1 MTNELAPKAASKLLR
16 GAFADKGVK
25 VTHTEA
31 LDLLAKLKGY
41 NSWSHQ
47 SQASKISKPA
57 KKPGATKGSKLPEE
71 LKILT
76 LARVLQSHYPHDGE
90 CPAHPRSDW
99 EYQVENGDTSSGYWE
114 WLPSEAL
121 GRDTEETLLEAT
133 YSVPRPVEVT
143 TPNGDATTW
152 DIELNLTDRWGDLN
166 WYCSDSKPG
175 LAILKLDAP
184 LLKSL
189 QSQMAE
195 EITFVSRKDN
205 EFGLLFEVEY
215 CSRESES
222 SHDPDNES
230 LMPHA
235 DIKETLLKGLRALEN
250 KFPMVQF
257 AYPAEEYIV
266 HDRPAVW
273 GFVKNGALTT
283 AQARE
288 LASEMLEL

>member
-16 GAFADKGVK
+16 GAFENKGVK

-31 LDLLAKLKGY
+31 LDLLAQLKGY

-47 SQASKISKPA
+47 SQASKLAKPV
-57 KKPGATKGSKLPEE
+57 KKPGATKSSKPPKE
-71 LKILT
+71 LKILR
-76 LARVLQSHYPHDGE
+76 LASVLQSHYPHDGE

-99 EYQVENGDTSSGYWE
+99 ESQVENGETSSGYWE

-121 GRDTEETLLEAT
+121 GRDTEETLETA
-133 YSVPRPVEVT
+133 YSVPRPIEVT

-166 WYCSDSKPG
+166 WYCSGSKPG
-175 LAILKLDAP
+175 LAILQLDAP
-184 LLKSL
+184 LLESL

-195 EITFVSRKDN
+195 EITFISRKDN

-230 LMPHA
+230 LKPHA

-257 AYPAEEYIV
+257 AYPAEKHIV
-266 HDRPAVW
+266 NDRPAVW

-288 LASEMLEL
+288 LASEMLDL